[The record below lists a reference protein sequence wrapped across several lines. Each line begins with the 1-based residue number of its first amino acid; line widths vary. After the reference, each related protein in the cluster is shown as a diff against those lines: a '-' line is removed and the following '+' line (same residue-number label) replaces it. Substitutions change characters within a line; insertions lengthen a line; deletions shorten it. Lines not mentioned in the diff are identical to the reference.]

1 LNELWSDRLIEIL
14 ITDPSK
20 LHFGQEVLHG
30 DIQLLYYDLGDMH
43 TLTLE
48 IKEDI
53 EFQNEINFKLNPEKF
68 S

>member
-14 ITDPSK
+14 IADPSK